1 MSFEQNDSSPQS
13 SARDHVTTMNSLL
26 TRCFRCA
33 VLAMMFLLSGMA
45 GMVCFSYDADGDEST
60 PPVTIEFNG
69 IVPSKK
75 SVQIPKPHSTRTAAV
90 HDIRDEQPASSALV
104 ASNDFASAPL
114 RDKESPQLLV
124 PLRR

>member
-1 MSFEQNDSSPQS
+1 
-13 SARDHVTTMNSLL
+13 
-26 TRCFRCA
+26 
-33 VLAMMFLLSGMA
+33 MMLLLSGLA
-45 GMVCFSYDADGDEST
+45 SMVCFSYDADGDDST

-75 SVQIPKPHSTRTAAV
+75 SIQIPKPHSTTATHQV
-90 HDIRDEQPASSALV
+90 RDELLAA
-104 ASNDFASAPL
+104 NDFASAPL

>member
-1 MSFEQNDSSPQS
+1 LSRMTHRRSVLRRCWLQL
-13 SARDHVTTMNSLL
+13 MNSFL

-33 VLAMMFLLSGMA
+33 VLAMMLLLSGLA
-45 GMVCFSYDADGDEST
+45 SMVCFSYDADGDDST

-69 IVPSKK
+69 VVPSKK
-75 SVQIPKPHSTRTAAV
+75 SIQIPKPHSTTATHQV
-90 HDIRDEQPASSALV
+90 RDEQPASIELLA
-104 ASNDFASAPL
+104 ANDFASAPL

>member
-1 MSFEQNDSSPQS
+1 MTHRR
-13 SARDHVTTMNSLL
+13 SALRANIVTTMNSLL

-33 VLAMMFLLSGMA
+33 VLAMMLLLSGLA
-45 GMVCFSYDADGDEST
+45 SMVCFSYDADGDEST

-69 IVPSKK
+69 VVPSKK
-75 SVQIPKPHSTRTAAV
+75 SIQIPKPHAIAAAQHV
-90 HDIRDEQPASSALV
+90 SNEQPASIELV

>member
-1 MSFEQNDSSPQS
+1 MSLEQNDSSPQC
-13 SARDHVTTMNSLL
+13 SAPTIVTTMNSLL

-33 VLAMMFLLSGMA
+33 VLAMMLLLSGLA
-45 GMVCFSYDADGDEST
+45 SMVCFSYDADGDEST

-75 SVQIPKPHSTRTAAV
+75 SIQIPKPHSTATTDQV
-90 HDIRDEQPASSALV
+90 RDEQPASTELV
-104 ASNDFASAPL
+104 ASNEFSSAPL
-114 RDKESPQLLV
+114 RDKEPPQLQV

>member
-1 MSFEQNDSSPQS
+1 MSLEQNDSSAQC
-13 SARDHVTTMNSLL
+13 SASTIVTTMNSLL

-33 VLAMMFLLSGMA
+33 VLAMMLLLSGMA

-69 IVPSKK
+69 VVPSKK
-75 SVQIPKPHSTRTAAV
+75 SIQIPKPHSTAAV
-90 HDIRDEQPASSALV
+90 HHVRDEQPAVIEPA
-104 ASNDFASAPL
+104 ASNDFAFAPL

>member
-1 MSFEQNDSSPQS
+1 MSLEQNDSSPQW
-13 SARDHVTTMNSLL
+13 SASTIVTTMNSLL

-33 VLAMMFLLSGMA
+33 VLAMMLLLSGMA

-69 IVPSKK
+69 VVPSKK
-75 SVQIPKPHSTRTAAV
+75 SIQIPKPHSTAAAHHV
-90 HDIRDEQPASSALV
+90 RDEQPATLDVV

-114 RDKESPQLLV
+114 RDKESPQLVV

>member
-1 MSFEQNDSSPQS
+1 MSLEQNDSSAQC
-13 SARDHVTTMNSLL
+13 SASTIVTTMNSLL

-33 VLAMMFLLSGMA
+33 VLAMMLLLSGMA

-69 IVPSKK
+69 VVPSKK
-75 SVQIPKPHSTRTAAV
+75 SIQIPKPHSTAAAHHV
-90 HDIRDEQPASSALV
+90 RDEQPAVIELV